1 MVFPTAFTV
10 GNTLPVLVKVV
21 CFSAFYIPLA
31 IGLEWV
37 QREQNMGMD
46 VFLFLFRGV
55 NGEIHAHPVLHKS
68 GAVVLHQFDLFG
80 ALQLVR
86 DGDLDLAG
94 ELGVAAFLYL
104 FYAVPKSR
112 TVCEGQRR
120 VFGQQNLRMDD
131 TAFSGIVM
139 NDTVPFV
146 GEFRSAAVC
155 CGGNGGSALTAADDF
170 DAAMIDRHE
179 PSPVLRNYLK

>member
-55 NGEIHAHPVLHKS
+55 NGEIHAPICVRFRVAKS
-68 GAVVLHQFDLFG
+68 PFLGAQFT
-80 ALQLVR
+80 Q
-86 DGDLDLAG
+86 
-94 ELGVAAFLYL
+94 
-104 FYAVPKSR
+104 
-112 TVCEGQRR
+112 
-120 VFGQQNLRMDD
+120 
-131 TAFSGIVM
+131 IVY
-139 NDTVPFV
+139 D
-146 GEFRSAAVC
+146 EA
-155 CGGNGGSALTAADDF
+155 
-170 DAAMIDRHE
+170 
-179 PSPVLRNYLK
+179 